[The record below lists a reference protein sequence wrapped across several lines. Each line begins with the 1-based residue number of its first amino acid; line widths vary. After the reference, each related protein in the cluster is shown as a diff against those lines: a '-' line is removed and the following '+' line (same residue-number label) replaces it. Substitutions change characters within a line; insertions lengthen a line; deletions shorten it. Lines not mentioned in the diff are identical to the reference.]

1 VRRYVL
7 DANALLTLVAGR
19 PGAKRVDRMVQE
31 AARTG
36 MLLQMSAVN
45 WGEVVYSMRKARGE
59 AEANA
64 LARSVEQLPVNIV
77 PVDRDGATRAG
88 ELKAMHGLGYADCFA
103 ASLAVELRA
112 TLVTADPDFRKV
124 GSKLKVEFLPKHESQ
139 TQT

>member
-1 VRRYVL
+1 MRRYVL

-19 PGAKRVDRMVQE
+19 PGSKRVDQMVQE

-45 WGEVVYSMRKARGE
+45 WGEVVYSMRKARSE
-59 AEANA
+59 AEADA

-77 PVDRDGATRAG
+77 PVDRDRARRAG

-103 ASLAVELRA
+103 ASLALELRA
-112 TLVTADPDFRKV
+112 TLITADPDFRKV
-124 GSKLKVEFLPKHESQ
+124 GSKLKVEFLPRHQATSSS
-139 TQT
+139 